1 MRTSKSTLLPRSSW
15 SLPLQRIHLILGS
28 VITIVIILATTIFV
42 QVYWIYQAVLISAI
56 LRFAKVPHELFLP
69 SSLLG
74 GFLNA
79 IAPVFLL
86 EKAEISDALIL
97 ITIIA
102 ILLAILIIAVVPHL
116 SPPLR
121 ILAIFFLA
129 LVLVNL
135 AYGILHPE
143 QPSPLK
149 VDWLTSGIV
158 IIPLIALVF
167 NVTLFPLPGSLSTKL
182 LGLVG
187 CLAFS
192 FVWSTLRL
200 SLALASLFYLG
211 TFSFMFLEYL
221 PGAFVDFVYMLLFYS
236 LVMHRLAASSAME
249 TLSTCRS

>member
-1 MRTSKSTLLPRSSW
+1 MRALKSTLLPRSSLR
-15 SLPLQRIHLILGS
+15 LPLRRVHLILGLA
-28 VITIVIILATTIFV
+28 ITIGIVLATTIFV
-42 QVYWIYQAVLISAI
+42 QEYWILQASLISRI
-56 LRFAKVPHELFLP
+56 LRFVRVPHELFL
-69 SSLLG
+69 SRSAFG

-86 EKAEISDALIL
+86 EKAEIPDTLIL
-97 ITIIA
+97 IATIA
-102 ILLAILIIAVVPHL
+102 ILLAILIIAVLPRI
-116 SPPLR
+116 SPPFR

-158 IIPLIALVF
+158 IIPLITLVF
-167 NVTLFPLPGSLSTKL
+167 NVTVFPLPGSLTTKL
-182 LGLVG
+182 LGLLG

-192 FVWSTLRL
+192 FIWSTLRL

-236 LVMHRLAASSAME
+236 LVMRRLASSHLQE
-249 TLSTCRS
+249 TR